1 MRTKQIEN
9 LTQTEQTAIINHVIY
24 GIGISTSLARVV
36 DMYNIDTDNVCDIMH
51 TVNHTRVC

>member
-51 TVNHTRVC
+51 TINQFC